1 MHRTIIE
8 FGELGIRSYGLAL
21 VVAFWL
27 GIELSARL
35 AKKRG
40 LDPVRILDLG
50 LVVLVSSLV
59 GSRLLYVL
67 THWAEYEHD
76 RMGILR
82 IWEGGLTFY
91 GGLVCGLVF
100 GMLYL
105 RRKGLPVLTVS
116 DLVAPQIALGIAI
129 ARVGC
134 FFNGCCFGKESNL
147 PWAVV
152 FPADCQAGWVMPGK
166 HLYPTQIYSALANL
180 VLFVVLRRLLKRGLA
195 RGVVFSAFL
204 VSYGSW
210 RFAIDYL
217 RYYEPSAYLG
227 RVGITSN
234 QAISLVMIIVGLVLG
249 TRQVRN
255 EKGRGVV

>member
-27 GIELSARL
+27 AIELSARL
-35 AKKRG
+35 ARRRG

-50 LVVLVSSLV
+50 LVVLVASLV
-59 GSRLLYVL
+59 GSRLFYVV
-67 THWAEYEHD
+67 THWTDYGQD
-76 RMGILR
+76 KLGILR

-91 GGLVCGLVF
+91 GGLLFGVGF

-105 RRKGLPVLTVS
+105 WRRGMPVLGVS
-116 DLVAPQIALGIAI
+116 DLVAPQIALGIAV
-129 ARVGC
+129 ARIGC
-134 FFNGCCFGKESNL
+134 FLNGCCFGKESGL

-166 HLYPTQIYSALANL
+166 HLHPTQLYSALANL
-180 VLFVVLRRLLKRGLA
+180 VLFVVLRRLLKRGLPQ
-195 RGVVFSAFL
+195 GVVFAALL
-204 VSYGSW
+204 VLYGSW

-217 RYYEPSAYLG
+217 RFYEGNTYLG
-227 RVGITSN
+227 SSGITSN
-234 QAISLVMIIVGLVLG
+234 QVISLAMIAVGLALG
-249 TRQVRN
+249 TIQMKRN
-255 EKGRGVV
+255 KRGAVA

>member
-35 AKKRG
+35 ARKRG

-59 GSRLLYVL
+59 GSRLFYVV
-67 THWAEYEHD
+67 THWAEYDED

-129 ARVGC
+129 ARIGC

-152 FPADCQAGWVMPGK
+152 FPADCQAGWLMPGK
-166 HLYPTQIYSALANL
+166 HLHPTQLYSTLANL
-180 VLFVVLRRLLKRGLA
+180 VLFVILRRLLKRGLP

-204 VSYGSW
+204 VLYGTW
-210 RFAIDYL
+210 RFAVDYL
-217 RYYEPSAYLG
+217 RYYEGSAYLG
-227 RVGITSN
+227 SAAITSN
-234 QAISLVMIIVGLVLG
+234 QAISLAMIAVGLLLG
-249 TRQVRN
+249 MRQVRSD
-255 EKGRGVV
+255 KGRGVA